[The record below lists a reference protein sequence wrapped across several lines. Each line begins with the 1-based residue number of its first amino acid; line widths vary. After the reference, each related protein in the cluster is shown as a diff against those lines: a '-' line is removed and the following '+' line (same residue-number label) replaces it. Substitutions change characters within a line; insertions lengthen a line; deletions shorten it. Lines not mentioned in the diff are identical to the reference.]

1 MRMRAKD
8 AGRSR
13 IPGVPRVG
21 DNETSDNLDTV
32 QTRAYQTS
40 QAFVRG
46 HRLGVIPS
54 KRALSERIEF
64 GGRGTHVEG
73 EVVVHGVVVG
83 SSGSR
88 NGS

>member
-1 MRMRAKD
+1 MSHELATKK
-8 AGRSR
+8 
-13 IPGVPRVG
+13 
-21 DNETSDNLDTV
+21 TSGNLDTV
-32 QTRAYQTS
+32 QTRASQTS
-40 QAFVRG
+40 QAFVHGR
-46 HRLGVIPS
+46 RLEVIPS

-64 GGRGTHVEG
+64 GSRGTRVEG